1 MSSPAVASLI
11 FDELVA
17 REKSITLSQYRDQRY
32 QGSMR
37 EQESR
42 LLASTTLYIGN
53 MSYYTTE
60 EQVYELFSR
69 AGDIKR
75 IIMGLDRFKK
85 TPCGFCFVEFYVR
98 EDAENAVRYING
110 TRLDDRIIRTDWD
123 VGFVE
128 GRQYGRGKHG
138 GQVRDEYRKD
148 FDPGRGGWNKVIAG
162 RNGPPE

>member
-1 MSSPAVASLI
+1 
-11 FDELVA
+11 
-17 REKSITLSQYRDQRY
+17 
-32 QGSMR
+32 MR